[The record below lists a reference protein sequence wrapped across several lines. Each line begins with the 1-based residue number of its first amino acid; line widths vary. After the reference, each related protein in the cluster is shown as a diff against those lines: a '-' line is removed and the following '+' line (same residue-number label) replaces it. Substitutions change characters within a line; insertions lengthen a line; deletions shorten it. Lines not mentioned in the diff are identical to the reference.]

1 MRIWFVDAFTD
12 QVFSGNTAAVVPLD
26 AWPLD
31 AWPADETLR
40 AIAAQNRV
48 SETAFLKSAGLKG
61 NYQLRWFTPTTE
73 VLLCGHATLAAGA
86 ILLTE
91 IETDLDVVV
100 FDTQKGP
107 LVVRETAD
115 GFTLDLPRRVRSPW
129 TPATDVLGALAVTK
143 AVDAFTGEY
152 ATIVLGSEAEL
163 RALAPDVARLEKA
176 VRGPR
181 AGCLT
186 ITARADAGKPYDFVC
201 RFFAPGVGIDED
213 PVTGSAF
220 ADLTPY
226 WCDRLGR
233 DSVAGFQASARG
245 GLVRGLQTL
254 SSTRL
259 LGRIAV
265 YLRGEL
271 DPALTRLARAS
282 QGATYGGI
290 APISPLASGG
300 PAVAANAAPVIEVRD
315 LDAAPAPAEMPR
327 SVRIEPSQRKAG

>member
-1 MRIWFVDAFTD
+1 
-12 QVFSGNTAAVVPLD
+12 VVPLE
-26 AWPLD
+26 
-31 AWPADETLR
+31 AWPADEALR

-48 SETAFLKSAGLKG
+48 SETAFLKSTGLKG

-73 VLLCGHATLAAGA
+73 VLLCGHAALAAGA

-115 GFTLDLPRRVRSPW
+115 GFTLDLPRRVRTPW
-129 TPATDVLGALAVTK
+129 TPPADLLGALGAVQV
-143 AVDAFTGEY
+143 ADAFTGEY
-152 ATIVLGSEAEL
+152 ATIVLTSETEV
-163 RALAPDVARLEKA
+163 RALTPDFARIERA
-176 VRGPR
+176 VRGPC

-186 ITARADAGKPYDFVC
+186 VTARADAGKPYDFVC
-201 RFFAPGVGIDED
+201 RFFAPGIGIDED

-233 DSVAGFQASARG
+233 DSVAGFQTSARC

-265 YLRGEL
+265 YLRVGAHGLRAWLGGNPNAIENASL
-271 DPALTRLARAS
+271 KALRLW
-282 QGATYGGI
+282 
-290 APISPLASGG
+290 
-300 PAVAANAAPVIEVRD
+300 
-315 LDAAPAPAEMPR
+315 
-327 SVRIEPSQRKAG
+327 

>member
-12 QVFSGNTAAVVPLD
+12 QVFTGNTAAIVPLE
-26 AWPLD
+26 
-31 AWPADETLR
+31 AWPADDALR

-48 SETAFLKSAGLKG
+48 SETAFLKSTGLKG

-115 GFTLDLPRRVRSPW
+115 GFTLDLPRRVRTPW
-129 TPATDVLGALAVTK
+129 TPSIDVLAALGVSR
-143 AVDAFTGEY
+143 AVDAFAGEY
-152 ATIVLGSEAEL
+152 ATIVLASEAEL
-163 RALAPDVARLEKA
+163 CALNPDFARIDKA
-176 VRGPR
+176 IRGPR

-186 ITARADAGKPYDFVC
+186 VTARADAGRPYDFVC

-226 WCDRLGR
+226 WCDRLGKEA
-233 DSVAGFQASARG
+233 VAGFQASARG

-271 DPALTRLARAS
+271 DTAVARRARAVA
-282 QGATYGGI
+282 GAVHGGI
-290 APISPLASGG
+290 APVSPGL
-300 PAVAANAAPVIEVRD
+300 AAPSAPASTRAPLVIEVHD
-315 LDAAPAPAEMPR
+315 LDAGPDAAEMTR
-327 SVRIEPSQRKAG
+327 SVRIEPSRRKSG